1 MTQRWRLDVAYDGTT
16 FHGFAPQPGEAL
28 ETVAGALQLALQRL
42 CRLEGLPFLVC
53 AGRTDTGVHA
63 LAQVI
68 HVDLPEELPRSRKG
82 EPFDELTMLRG
93 LNSKLPAAVTVTKVA
108 QVDKSFDA
116 RRSATE
122 RRYRY
127 LVDEGLAPDP
137 LLRHLAWHVDGPLD
151 LQVMESAAQLLVG
164 SHDFRSFSKKVPGS
178 SSQEP
183 IVRNVHFAHWSIE
196 PREAAHPASARLLRF
211 EIGANAFCHRMVR
224 SLVGQLVAIGRH
236 RCEAEELTFLLAH
249 PDRHR
254 AADPAPGN
262 GLCLIGVS
270 YGPRAEETQTWGQ
283 LEDEGHLRA

>member
-1 MTQRWRLDVAYDGTT
+1 LTQRWRLDVAYDGTT
-16 FHGFAPQPGEAL
+16 FHGFAPQPSEAL
-28 ETVAGALQLALQRL
+28 PTVAGALQLALQRL
-42 CRLEGLPFLVC
+42 CRLEGLPHLVC

-68 HVDLPEELPRSRKG
+68 HVDLPDELPPSRKG

-93 LNSKLPAAVTVTKVA
+93 LNSKLPAPVAVTKVA
-108 QVDKSFDA
+108 RVSMSFDA

-137 LLRHLAWHVDGPLD
+137 LLRHVAWHVDGPLD
-151 LQVMESAAQLLVG
+151 LEAMQSAAQLVLG
-164 SHDFRSFSKKVPGS
+164 SHDFRSFCKKVPGS
-178 SSQEP
+178 SSAEP
-183 IVRNVHFAHWSIE
+183 IVRNVHFANWSVE
-196 PREAAHPASARLLRF
+196 HREAAHPASARLLRF

-224 SLVGQLVAIGRH
+224 SLVGQLVAIGRG
-236 RCEAEELTFLLAH
+236 RYGSEELVVLLGH

-254 AADPAPGN
+254 AADPAPGS

-270 YGPRAEETQTWGQ
+270 YGDG
-283 LEDEGHLRA
+283 LE